1 MANILDRIA
10 SEENLTKSE
19 RKIAQVILKNPAIVV
34 NENIAQLAKRAGVS
48 EPSIVRF
55 CRRFG
60 ADGYPSFKLV
70 LGTTVSQDSIKNI
83 ESVKQGDSVSDVI
96 SKVVGQAKNSVNN
109 LSRNLSEEICA
120 RVIDA
125 VSQSRRIMVIAQGL
139 SEFIAVDFTNRMLN
153 LGFACERYS
162 DKQSMSLAASTLRTG
177 DVLIAISGTGENLD
191 VICASILARRVG
203 GVVIG
208 LCPEECTLAQN
219 CALVMKCQEDVV
231 LGTDAM
237 LSNRLSLMLMGQVI
251 IGGVMLR
258 RAIAMKDL
266 KAKIEIARRDLY
278 TKNEVEETVDDE
290 PNDDDSSI
298 KVGAPI
304 TTLDWHPY

>member
-191 VICASILARRVG
+191 VISASILARRVG

-290 PNDDDSSI
+290 PNYDDSSI